1 MSTTR
6 KAPSKSA
13 TLFESCTVKK
23 GNDGNK
29 WVIVTNKRGIHR
41 WQKITGASAATKP
54 MKNKTKK
61 SKRILEMEA
70 DTNTVWG
77 KNKTLGELWESLA
90 DGKKVVLI

>member
-1 MSTTR
+1 MSTR

-13 TLFESCTVKK
+13 TLFKSGTVKK

-54 MKNKTKK
+54 MKNKTIV
-61 SKRILEMEA
+61 R
-70 DTNTVWG
+70 
-77 KNKTLGELWESLA
+77 
-90 DGKKVVLI
+90 